1 MCWLLLYIQLF
12 YVFIQDSSL
21 NTNQISLSE
30 KFTVC
35 FGPEQFSLLT
45 LHVTRVTI
53 AWMCKFINFIKF
65 AFLTSKT
72 FWAQNLKIVQIIIMQ
87 INIFITSFLIRMADS
102 SGSTALPFLPGYS
115 FNDPTKT
122 QFHRA
127 QGLKYKNGFS
137 IPQTNAI
144 AGNNENKQGSDNTVI
159 I

>member
-1 MCWLLLYIQLF
+1 MLPEFHHNCLNVQVYKF
-12 YVFIQDSSL
+12 Y
-21 NTNQISLSE
+21 
-30 KFTVC
+30 KVC
-35 FGPEQFSLLT
+35 IFNKQNILT
-45 LHVTRVTI
+45 
-53 AWMCKFINFIKF
+53 
-65 AFLTSKT
+65 
-72 FWAQNLKIVQIIIMQ
+72 QNLKIVQIIIMQ